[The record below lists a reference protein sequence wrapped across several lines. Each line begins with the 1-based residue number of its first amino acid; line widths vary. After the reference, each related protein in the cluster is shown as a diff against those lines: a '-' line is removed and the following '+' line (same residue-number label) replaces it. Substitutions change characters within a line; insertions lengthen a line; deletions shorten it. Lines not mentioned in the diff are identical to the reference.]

1 MHERTVGI
9 DFGTTNSA
17 LAVLGPEGAPELEGP
32 LRSILH
38 FHPERRERSGR
49 LVPAVGPEAVEA
61 WLDSRGDG
69 RLIQSAKSFLASRLF
84 TSTNVFG
91 TSFSLQTLVGY
102 MLRALRA
109 RGEARFGP
117 LGARAVVGRP
127 VAYAG
132 ADEELALRRTRA
144 ALLEAGFREVRFEL
158 EPIAAAFEYERRL
171 GGDALVLVGDFGGG
185 TSDFCLLRVGA
196 GRRVLGHAGVPVAG
210 DAFDGKL
217 VRHLVSPRLGLGGEF
232 ESVFGRV
239 LPVPSWLYAHL
250 ERWHHVSFLRSAK
263 TLRLLHDL
271 RRDALAPEPLEAL
284 LHLVQ
289 HDLGFELYQS
299 VQRVK
304 LELSLREASRF
315 VFRDGPVAIEAPVT
329 RAEFEAWIRDELA
342 GFEACVDGLL
352 AATGVA
358 AGDVDRV
365 FLTGGS
371 SLVPAVRRI
380 FEQRFGAGLIDAGD
394 EFVSVARGLA
404 LSDRAEGR

>member
-1 MHERTVGI
+1 MRERTVGI

-17 LAVLGPEGAPELEGP
+17 LAVLGPDGAPELEGP

-38 FHPERRERSGR
+38 FHPERREKTGR
-49 LVPAVGPEAVEA
+49 LLPAVGPDAVDA
-61 WLDSRGDG
+61 WLDSRGEG

-91 TSFSLQTLVGY
+91 TTFSLQTLVSY

-109 RGEARFGP
+109 RSEARFGP

-132 ADEELALRRTRA
+132 ADEELALRRMRA
-144 ALLEAGFREVRFEL
+144 ALIEAGFREVRFEL
-158 EPIAAAFEYERRL
+158 EPIAAAFEYERRV

-185 TSDFCLLRVGA
+185 TSDFCLLRVGR
-196 GRRVLGHAGVPVAG
+196 GRSVLGHAGMPVAG

-217 VRHLVSPRLGLGGEF
+217 VRHLVSPRLGLGDEF
-232 ESVFGRV
+232 KSVFGRV

-250 ERWHHVSFLRSAK
+250 ERWHHVSFLRSAR
-263 TLRLLHDL
+263 TLRLLYDL
-271 RRDALAPEPLEAL
+271 RRDALEPAPLSAL
-284 LHLVQ
+284 LHLVE
-289 HDLGFELYQS
+289 HDLGFELYQA

-304 LELSLREASRF
+304 LELSTRETSRF
-315 VFRDGPVAIEAPVT
+315 VFRDDPVAIEAPVT
-329 RAEFEAWIRDELA
+329 RADFEAWIADELR

-352 AATGVA
+352 ARCGVA
-358 AGDVDRV
+358 IADVDRV

-380 FEQRFGAGLIDAGD
+380 FSERFGDARLDSGD

-404 LSDRAEGR
+404 LAGRAAA

>member
-1 MHERTVGI
+1 LAERLVGI

-17 LAVLGPEGAPELEGP
+17 LAVLDPDGAPLLAGP

-38 FHPERRERSGR
+38 FHPERREPSGR
-49 LVPAVGPEAVEA
+49 LVPAVGPAAVEV
-61 WLDSRGDG
+61 WLETRGEG

-91 TSFSLQTLVGY
+91 TTFSLQTLVSY
-102 MLRALRA
+102 ILRELRAL
-109 RGEARFGP
+109 GEARFGT

-127 VAYAG
+127 VTFAG
-132 ADEELALRRTRA
+132 ADEALALRRLRA
-144 ALLEAGFREVRFEL
+144 ALLEAGFRDVRFEL

-171 GGDALVLVGDFGGG
+171 GRDALVLVGDFGGG
-185 TSDFCLLRVGA
+185 TSDFCLLLVGA
-196 GRRVLGHAGVPVAG
+196 ERRVLGHAGVPIAG
-210 DAFDGKL
+210 DAFDGKI
-217 VRHLVSPRLGLGGEF
+217 VRHLVSPRLGRGDRF

-250 ERWHHVSFLRSAK
+250 ERWHHVSFLRSTK

-271 RRDALAPEPLEAL
+271 RRDALAPEGLEAL
-284 LHLVQ
+284 LFLVE
-289 HDLGFELYQS
+289 HDLGFELYQA

-304 LELSLREASRF
+304 LELSTQPAARF
-315 VFRDGPVAIEAPVT
+315 SFRAPPLAIEAPVA
-329 RAEFEAWIRDELA
+329 RDEFEGWIADELRS
-342 GFEACVDGLL
+342 FERCLDRLLSQSGVD
-352 AATGVA
+352 APR
-358 AGDVDRV
+358 VDRV

-380 FEQRFGAGLIDAGD
+380 FERRFGEERIDAGD

-404 LSDRAEGR
+404 LAARAG

>member
-1 MHERTVGI
+1 MAEPIVGI

-17 LAVLGPEGAPELEGP
+17 IAVLGGDAAPELDGP

-49 LVPAVGPEAVEA
+49 LVPAVGPRAVEA
-61 WLDSRGDG
+61 WLESRGEG

-91 TSFSLQTLVGY
+91 TTFSLQTLVSY
-102 MLRALRA
+102 ILRELRAL
-109 RGEARFGP
+109 GEARFGP

-127 VAYAG
+127 VAFAG
-132 ADEELALRRTRA
+132 ADEALALRRLRA
-144 ALLEAGFREVRFEL
+144 ALLEAGFRDVRFEL
-158 EPIAAAFEYERRL
+158 EPIAAAWEYERRL
-171 GGDALVLVGDFGGG
+171 GRDALVLVGDFGGG

-217 VRHLVSPRLGLGGEF
+217 VRHLVSPRLGRGDAF
-232 ESVFGRV
+232 ESIFGRV

-250 ERWHHVSFLRSAK
+250 ERWHHVSFLRSTR

-271 RRDALAPEPLEAL
+271 RRDALDPGPLEAL
-284 LHLVQ
+284 LHLVE
-289 HDLGFELYQS
+289 HDLGFELYQA
-299 VQRVK
+299 VQRAK
-304 LELSLREASRF
+304 LELSLKDATRF
-315 VFRDGPVAIEAPVT
+315 VFREGPLAIETLVT
-329 RAEFEAWIRDELA
+329 RADFEGWIAEELSA
-342 GFEACVDGLL
+342 FEACVDDLL
-352 AATGVA
+352 SRSSVA
-358 AGDVDRV
+358 PADVDRV

-380 FEQRFGAGLIDAGD
+380 FERRFGAERLDAGD

-404 LSDRAEGR
+404 LSARFAA